1 MMKRIRYLL
10 TGLLLIMGSSLVS
23 AQDDWNPSNPP
34 EPAVKYKVTTS
45 ASPSSCYTSG
55 GGLYSPG
62 QQIWINSSSYS
73 SGYRFLYWTKNGE
86 QYSEQQ
92 SFNYT
97 VEEQDVA
104 FVAYYE
110 YNPENPVEPDGVLS
124 YRLYLN
130 ANLPGCCSFNR
141 GSGDKVKVGETVGLN
156 ASLNQGYKFLGWYMG
171 DELLSESTWYNFQ
184 MPANDVTLTA
194 MVEYSPDN
202 PGDPPSNRPLTP
214 IVTVKNCER
223 VYGDANPVFEYVKNK
238 EFAGEPVITCEADAS
253 SPVGTYT
260 IKIERGTIENDS
272 VVLVGGTLTITK
284 APLTIFAG
292 YYTRNLGEDN
302 PAFVPTY
309 SGFKNDETSDVFTT
323 QPTVSCEATKDSPI
337 GEYDVTVSGAET
349 TNYKISYVGGK
360 LTVVEPYLT
369 VTANSYSRVYGD
381 ANPNF
386 GYTVTGGILYG
397 NPTITCDAT
406 ETSPV
411 GTYTITIAQGD
422 VTSTHVTYINGYL
435 TITKAP
441 LSIKAGDYTKKQGE
455 DNPTFSLEYEGFK
468 NSDTADSLTTKP
480 TVSCDAT
487 KTSPVGEY
495 TVTVSGAEALNYEI
509 SYVNGKLIIET
520 DNSEEP
526 PLDPSVTLKV
536 SVTDCSRMYGDS
548 NPTFEYVKSSDFP
561 GEPIITC
568 EAVPDSPV
576 GTYTIKIERG
586 SIEGENLVLEDGE
599 LTITKAPLTIK
610 AGDYKRKQGEDNP
623 VFAPTYEGFK
633 NSDSAD
639 SLTIQPTISCDA
651 TKTSPIGEYTVT
663 VCGAEAMN
671 YEISYVNGKL
681 TIEEMTFVSGGD
693 DDKDEDDAA
702 KYRITTEDDNKLT
715 VSVAGSDDV
724 KGKFE
729 IPQTVTYNG
738 VNYVVTEI
746 SDGAFEN
753 NTMLTDVIIPAS
765 IESIKDNAFKGC
777 TNLNTITIYVVT
789 PIVFSTALTRGMITR
804 ADGTSVFEGV
814 NKETCILYVPE
825 GSVDL
830 YKAAN
835 VWKDFV
841 NILPIGSTGIN
852 GIVLTNDNPQ
862 DVYDLHGCKV
872 KSKTTTLEGLHNGIY
887 IVNGKKQLIKR

>member
-1 MMKRIRYLL
+1 MMKRIRFLL

-337 GEYDVTVSGAET
+337 GEYDVTVSGAEA

-406 ETSPV
+406 KTSPV

-441 LSIKAGDYTKKQGE
+441 LSIKAGDYTKKQGD
-455 DNPTFSLEYEGFK
+455 DNPTFAPEYEGFK

-495 TVTVSGAEALNYEI
+495 VVTVSGAESRNYDI
-509 SYVNGKLIIET
+509 SYVNGKLVIE
-520 DNSEEP
+520 
-526 PLDPSVTLKV
+526 V
-536 SVTDCSRMYGDS
+536 
-548 NPTFEYVKSSDFP
+548 
-561 GEPIITC
+561 
-568 EAVPDSPV
+568 
-576 GTYTIKIERG
+576 
-586 SIEGENLVLEDGE
+586 
-599 LTITKAPLTIK
+599 
-610 AGDYKRKQGEDNP
+610 
-623 VFAPTYEGFK
+623 
-633 NSDSAD
+633 
-639 SLTIQPTISCDA
+639 
-651 TKTSPIGEYTVT
+651 
-663 VCGAEAMN
+663 
-671 YEISYVNGKL
+671 
-681 TIEEMTFVSGGD
+681 MTFVSGGD
-693 DDKDEDDAA
+693 DDLDENDVAVYQVTNQDEA
-702 KYRITTEDDNKLT
+702 NPT
-715 VSVAGSDDV
+715 VSIAGSEYV
-724 KGKFE
+724 KGKFG
-729 IPQTVTYNG
+729 IPETVEYNG
-738 VNYVVTEI
+738 VTYTVTEI
-746 SDGAFEN
+746 VEGAFEN
-753 NTMLTDVIIPAS
+753 NTLLTDVIIPATITS
-765 IESIKDNAFKGC
+765 IRDRAFKGC
-777 TNLNTITIYVVT
+777 SNLKSITVYIVT
-789 PIVFSTALTRGMITR
+789 PITLQVATTRGMMTR
-804 ADGTSVFEGV
+804 SDGASIFEGV
-814 NKETCILYVPE
+814 DKETCILYVPE